1 MTMEKVCTKWEEAC
15 KLAWYDIKEYT
26 FGESIGRFFD
36 DNLSAPSYVKKLLSN
51 FGIYLRDLFLLENC
65 DSSIMPIIGE
75 RCKNLTSLYLIVNG
89 ALEINMNHYI
99 HAFKNMD
106 KLTRI
111 HIRVMNMNIRKFK
124 KLQCLSLSGCLL
136 DDIIQGISETTT
148 LVELSLLNSFNIR
161 KFKQLQHLSLS
172 GWLLDDIIQGI
183 SETTTLLE
191 LSLLNSFVSG
201 NCLYNP
207 VDIFNQF
214 VNLKYIDIDNPWGIN
229 TPNVLNN
236 ILNSSKSIIH
246 CNIMLLPCWNA
257 PDISIKNWDNL
268 QNLEHLGTRFRINNN
283 TTIKRQVAPV
293 YFDELAELQ
302 YLEYLDVSN
311 MHEFQDSSLLAIAYS
326 CENLQKLDI
335 SSCFYI
341 TEEALM
347 SLTSLEKL
355 EELSVGN
362 IDGVTDNFISQLKG
376 LKKLFCE
383 YCKNITDAGIIEC
396 IKNCPN
402 LDTLNLYHSNIT
414 INTLTG
420 ADEITKNRTN
430 NIALCIFFEDFA
442 EALTFQTE
450 SNWLNL
456 RAGVLTPIE

>member
-1 MTMEKVCTKWEEAC
+1 MCNNTE
-15 KLAWYDIKEYT
+15 
-26 FGESIGRFFD
+26 
-36 DNLSAPSYVKKLLSN
+36 
-51 FGIYLRDLFLLENC
+51 
-65 DSSIMPIIGE
+65 
-75 RCKNLTSLYLIVNG
+75 TS
-89 ALEINMNHYI
+89 
-99 HAFKNMD
+99 
-106 KLTRI
+106 
-111 HIRVMNMNIRKFK
+111 
-124 KLQCLSLSGCLL
+124 
-136 DDIIQGISETTT
+136 
-148 LVELSLLNSFNIR
+148 NIR

-236 ILNSSKSIIH
+236 ILNSSKSIRY
-246 CNIMLLPCWNA
+246 CNIMLLPDWDA
-257 PDISIKNWDNL
+257 PDISIKDWDNL
-268 QNLEHLGTRFRINNN
+268 QNLEHL
-283 TTIKRQVAPV
+283 
-293 YFDELAELQ
+293 
-302 YLEYLDVSN
+302 
-311 MHEFQDSSLLAIAYS
+311 DSSLLAIAYS

-341 TEEALM
+341 TEAALM
-347 SLTSLEKL
+347 SLTTLEKL
-355 EELSVGN
+355 EEISVGN
-362 IDGVTDNFISQLKG
+362 IDGVTDNFISELKG

-450 SNWLNL
+450 SYWLNL
-456 RAGVLTPIE
+456 RPGCLIPIE